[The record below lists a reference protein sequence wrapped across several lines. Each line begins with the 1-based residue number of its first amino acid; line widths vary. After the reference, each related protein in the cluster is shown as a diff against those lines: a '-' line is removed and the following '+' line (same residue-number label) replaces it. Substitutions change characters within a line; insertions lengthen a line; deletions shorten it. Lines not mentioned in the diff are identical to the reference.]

1 MKKHGETKSRNA
13 CPPPEK
19 QGHNQEIQEK
29 RGIAR
34 AVDHPF
40 FAEETPD
47 DGKLGSL
54 AEVIA
59 HWLSLK
65 PVRRKL
71 GHAPTKVDDPNL
83 QSQQPETPG
92 GHGLRPQARP

>member
-1 MKKHGETKSRNA
+1 MKKYGETKSRDA

-19 QGHNQEIQEK
+19 QGHNHEIQEK
-29 RGIAR
+29 RAIAR
-34 AVDHPF
+34 AVDRPF
-40 FAEETPD
+40 FAEETPEH
-47 DGKLGSL
+47 GKLGLL

-71 GHAPTKVDDPNL
+71 GHASIKVDHPNL
-83 QSQQPETPG
+83 QSQ
-92 GHGLRPQARP
+92 